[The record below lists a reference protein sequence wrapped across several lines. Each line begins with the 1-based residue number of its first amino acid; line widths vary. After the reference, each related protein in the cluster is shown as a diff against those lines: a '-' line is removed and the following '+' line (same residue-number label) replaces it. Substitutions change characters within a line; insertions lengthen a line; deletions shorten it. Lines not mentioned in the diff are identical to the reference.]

1 MSESTKKETED
12 TKDIVAILLDNV
24 RKYSLYGI
32 FPLVISV
39 IVWLIVVDLFR
50 LWELNTYVFFS
61 LYVII
66 VAIIIG
72 VNLSTNDDWERER

>member
-32 FPLVISV
+32 FPLVHP
-39 IVWLIVVDLFR
+39 
-50 LWELNTYVFFS
+50 
-61 LYVII
+61 
-66 VAIIIG
+66 G
-72 VNLSTNDDWERER
+72 VNTPIVGGVM